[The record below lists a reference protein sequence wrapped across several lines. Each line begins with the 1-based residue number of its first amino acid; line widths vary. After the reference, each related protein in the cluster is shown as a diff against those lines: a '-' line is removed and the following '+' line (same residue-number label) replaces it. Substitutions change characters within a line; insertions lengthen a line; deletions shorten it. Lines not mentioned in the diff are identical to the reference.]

1 MADIT
6 PVTAADRAEAHFRA
20 GYNCSQA
27 VYAALAP
34 QLGID
39 ELQAVR
45 IASMLGGGIART
57 RGVCGAVL
65 GALLAAGTRTG
76 NTVAADAAAKKQNY
90 AEGRELMA
98 QFRAQF
104 GTLSCSELLGI
115 EEGKPEP
122 PAPDP
127 RTEAYYQSRPCLR
140 CIRFGA
146 EMAEAYLAAHPEQ
159 E

>member
-1 MADIT
+1 MNNT
-6 PVTAADRAEAHFRA
+6 VSAADRAEAHFRA

-34 QLGID
+34 ELGMD

-76 NTVAADAAAKKQNY
+76 NTVAADADAKKHNY
-90 AEGRELMA
+90 AEGRELLA
-98 QFRAQF
+98 EFETAF
-104 GTLSCSELLGI
+104 GTLSCSKLLGL
-115 EEGKPEP
+115 EDGKPQP
-122 PAPDP
+122 PTPDP

-140 CIRFGA
+140 CIRFA
-146 EMAEAYLAAHPEQ
+146 ADMAERYLAAHPEGQ
-159 E
+159 QK